1 VIGLEDVEAAARRLE
16 GVAHRT
22 PILRSRTLD
31 ARTGAVVFLKA
42 ESFQRGGAFKF
53 RGAYNRITSLAPE
66 QREGGVVAYSSGNHA
81 QAVALA
87 ARLVGTRA
95 TILMPSDAPS
105 TKVDATRG
113 YGAEIVR
120 YDRYRDD
127 RAHLAGELAQER
139 GLALI
144 PPYDDPF
151 VMAGQGTAALE
162 LMQDVSAL
170 DLLVTPVGGGGL
182 IAGCGTV
189 AKALRPEIRLVGV
202 EPESGD
208 DTKRSLERGERVRL
222 PAVPSTIAD
231 GLQLDAPG
239 ELTFEINRKVV
250 DEIALVSDSDIVDAM
265 RFLFERLKVVVEPSG
280 AVPVAALLTGKLEAL
295 GARVGVIVS
304 GGNVGAR
311 RFAEL
316 VGATTS

>member
-1 VIGLEDVEAAARRLE
+1 MIGLEDVEAASGRLE

-31 ARTGAVVFLKA
+31 ERTGAAVFLKA
-42 ESFQRGGAFKF
+42 ENFQRGGAFKF
-53 RGAYNRITSLAPE
+53 RGAYNRISSLSPE
-66 QREGGVVAYSSGNHA
+66 QLEAGVAAYSSGNHA

-87 ARLVGTRA
+87 ARLLGTRA

-105 TKVDATRG
+105 TKVDATSG

-127 RAHLAGELAQER
+127 RAQLADRLAQER
-139 GLALI
+139 GLALV

-151 VMAGQGTAALE
+151 VMAGQGTVALE
-162 LMQDVSAL
+162 LLQDVSAL
-170 DLLVTPVGGGGL
+170 DVLVTPVGGGGL

-189 AKALRPEIRLVGV
+189 AKALRPGIRIVGV

-231 GLQLDAPG
+231 GLQLDIPG
-239 ELTFEINRKVV
+239 ELTFEINRRVV
-250 DEIALVSDSDIVDAM
+250 DEVVLVSDADIVDAM
-265 RFLFERLKVVVEPSG
+265 RFLFERLKVVVEPSA
-280 AVPVAALLTGKLEAL
+280 AVPVAALLAGKLEAP
-295 GARVGVIVS
+295 GARVGAILS
-304 GGNVGAR
+304 GGNVGAG

-316 VGATTS
+316 VGRG

>member
-1 VIGLEDVEAAARRLE
+1 MIGLEDVEAAAGRLE

-31 ARTGAVVFLKA
+31 ERTGAAVFLKA
-42 ESFQRGGAFKF
+42 ENLQRGGAFKF
-53 RGAYNRITSLAPE
+53 RGAYNRISSLSPE
-66 QREGGVVAYSSGNHA
+66 QLEAGVVAYSSGNHA

-87 ARLVGTRA
+87 ARLLGTRA

-105 TKVDATRG
+105 TKVDATSG

-127 RAHLAGELAQER
+127 RAHLADRLAQER
-139 GLALI
+139 GLALV

-162 LMQDVSAL
+162 LLQDVSAL
-170 DLLVTPVGGGGL
+170 DVLVTPVGGGGL

-189 AKALRPEIRLVGV
+189 AKALRPGIRIVGV

-208 DTKRSLERGERVRL
+208 DTKRSLERGECVRL

-231 GLQLDAPG
+231 GLQLDIPG
-239 ELTFEINRKVV
+239 ELTFEINRGVV
-250 DEIALVSDSDIVDAM
+250 DEVVLVSDADIVDAM
-265 RFLFERLKVVVEPSG
+265 RFLFERLKVVVEPSA
-280 AVPVAALLTGKLEAL
+280 AVPVAALLAGKLEAP
-295 GARVGVIVS
+295 GARVGAILS
-304 GGNVGAR
+304 GGNVGAG

-316 VGATTS
+316 VGRG

>member
-1 VIGLEDVEAAARRLE
+1 VIGLEDVEAAAGRLE

-31 ARTGAVVFLKA
+31 ERTGAAVFLKA
-42 ESFQRGGAFKF
+42 ENLQRGGAFKF
-53 RGAYNRITSLAPE
+53 RGAFNCISSLSPE
-66 QREGGVVAYSSGNHA
+66 QLEAGVAAYSSGNHA

-87 ARLVGTRA
+87 ARLLGTRA

-105 TKVDATRG
+105 SKVDATSG

-120 YDRYRDD
+120 YDRYLDD
-127 RAHLAGELAQER
+127 RAHLADRLAQER
-139 GLALI
+139 GLALV

-162 LMQDVSAL
+162 LFQDVSAL

-189 AKALRPEIRLVGV
+189 AKALRPGIRIVGV

-231 GLQLDAPG
+231 GLQLDVPG
-239 ELTFEINRKVV
+239 ELTFEINRGVV
-250 DEIALVSDSDIVDAM
+250 DEVVLVSDADIVDAM

-280 AVPVAALLTGKLEAL
+280 AVPVAALLAGKLEAP
-295 GARVGVIVS
+295 GARVGAILS
-304 GGNVGAR
+304 GGNVGAG

-316 VGATTS
+316 VGRG